1 MWSSQHVFFGV
12 ALCLSSNTATF
23 LAQQKPVDQDGNRQQ
38 DPGRVDFQNLERS
51 TGRWVGDAIGRSQR
65 CKVSG
70 CSWEVG
76 KHPLNL
82 GMTSRGYCW
91 WLSNLAPGWLGTVVI
106 LADGPHESA
115 WIKVFAE
122 QRSKRAI
129 VYPMIYWG
137 FIDVMQGF

>member
-1 MWSSQHVFFGV
+1 MGTDSKIPAEWISKTLRGQRV
-12 ALCLSSNTATF
+12 AELATQ
-23 LAQQKPVDQDGNRQQ
+23 LAALRGASFWVNIVKWWPV
-38 DPGRVDFQNLERS
+38 
-51 TGRWVGDAIGRSQR
+51 I
-65 CKVSG
+65 K
-70 CSWEVG
+70 VG

-106 LADGPHESA
+106 LADGPHKSA
-115 WIKVFAE
+115 LKVFAE

-129 VYPMIYWG
+129 VYPMIYSG